1 MDTLIGADGTPA
13 GADLGAGAPA
23 KADLIKDSD
32 TANFGRDVIEA
43 SMATPVIVDFW
54 APWCGPCKQLGPMLE
69 KGVLAAGGAVRM
81 VKVDADQNQALAG
94 QLRVQSIPAVF
105 AFFQGQ
111 PIDGFVGAQSES
123 QVKAFIDR
131 LVQQA
136 GANLGP
142 SPVEQALEK
151 AKAAIEAEQYG
162 AASALY
168 GQILQHEP
176 ENEEA
181 LAGMVRCHL
190 SSGDAA
196 GAREMLESVPEALRA
211 KPALASATAALELAE
226 SAEKAGPLTEL
237 AELAAQ
243 VEADPADHRAR
254 FDLAE
259 ALHAAGEREAAA
271 SALLEIIRRDRAW
284 NEEAA
289 RKQLVKFFEA
299 WGPTDPLTVDSRRRL
314 SSLLFS

>member
-1 MDTLIGADGTPA
+1 MNTLIDADGTPA

-43 SMATPVIVDFW
+43 SMAAPVIVDFW

-69 KGVLAAGGAVRM
+69 KAVLAARGAVRM
-81 VKVDADQNQALAG
+81 VKVDIDQNQALAG
-94 QLRVQSIPAVF
+94 QLRIQSIPAVY

-123 QVKAFIDR
+123 QVKAFVER
-131 LVQQA
+131 LMKQA

-142 SPVEQALEK
+142 SPVDQALEK
-151 AKAAIEAEQYG
+151 ATTAIEAEQYG

-181 LAGMVRCHL
+181 LAGMVRCLL
-190 SSGDAA
+190 SSGDTT
-196 GAREMLESVPEALRA
+196 GACEMLDSVPEALRA
-211 KPALASATAALELAE
+211 KPALASAAAALELAE
-226 SAEKAGPLTEL
+226 SAAKAGPLTEL
-237 AELAAQ
+237 AAR
-243 VEADPADHRAR
+243 VETDPGDHRAR

-271 SALLEIIRRDRAW
+271 SALLEIVRRDRAW

-299 WGPTDPLTVDSRRRL
+299 WGPMDPLTVESRRRL